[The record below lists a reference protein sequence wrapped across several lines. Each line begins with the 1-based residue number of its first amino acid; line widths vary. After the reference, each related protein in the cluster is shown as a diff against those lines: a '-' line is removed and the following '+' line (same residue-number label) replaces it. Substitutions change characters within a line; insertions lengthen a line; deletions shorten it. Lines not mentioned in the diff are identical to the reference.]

1 MALLG
6 MCQGRHHHHRPVC
19 ICAMRLT
26 DRCCV
31 SAVQVPWGL
40 RKLLKWIDTRYHH
53 PIIYVTENGWSTPG
67 DEHWSKGVQD
77 DGRVLFYHNYTSEMQ
92 VRQASKQASSIAKRT
107 QLISLPL
114 LPCIVRAQRS
124 INEDGVDLRGYL
136 AWSLMDNFEC
146 ERGYT
151 ERFGLVFTDFDT
163 QERDVKASGGWYKA
177 AIEANAIVDPCPF
190 LTDADALQ
198 AAGCKADGSIG
209 SGIPLIFAI
218 FAFTSILI
226 VIGLKLR
233 SYLMPPKYPKGNL
246 MESAPEVAGS
256 EEDDRE

>member
-1 MALLG
+1 M
-6 MCQGRHHHHRPVC
+6 P
-19 ICAMRLT
+19 
-26 DRCCV
+26 
-31 SAVQVPWGL
+31 
-40 RKLLKWIDTRYHH
+40 
-53 PIIYVTENGWSTPG
+53 
-67 DEHWSKGVQD
+67 
-77 DGRVLFYHNYTSEMQ
+77 
-92 VRQASKQASSIAKRT
+92 
-107 QLISLPL
+107 
-114 LPCIVRAQRS
+114 AQRS
-124 INEDGVDLRGYL
+124 INEDGVDLRGYF
-136 AWSLMDNFEC
+136 AWSLMDNFEW

-163 QERDVKASGGWYKA
+163 QERHVKASGGWYKA

-198 AAGCKADGSIG
+198 AAGCKADSSIG
-209 SGIPLIFAI
+209 SGIALIFAI

-226 VIGLKLR
+226 VIGMKLR